1 MNSQES
7 YLLQLIQKVEQLE
20 GSMNQLEQIKKSQNQ
35 FTAQVSITEQ
45 QLIRLH
51 NTSLVHADRLEGVV
65 LDFKQTTENIP
76 RRIPKSIT
84 IKLEKGSFLEIAR
97 SLLLLFFLS
106 LTIVISARWVQ
117 YRYFDTYKNAWET
130 VYQENNR
137 NSQRYLD
144 KKLNEFKNK
153 TFWQKLKK

>member
-1 MNSQES
+1 MNSHES

-20 GSMNQLEQIKKSQNQ
+20 GSMNQLEQIKNSQNK
-35 FTAQVSITEQ
+35 FIAQISITEQ

-51 NTSLVHADRLEGVV
+51 NTLLINADRLEGVV

-76 RRIPKSIT
+76 KRIPKSII
-84 IKLEKGSFLEIAR
+84 IKLEKGSFLEIAK

-106 LTIVISARWVQ
+106 LTIFISARWAQ

-137 NSQRYLD
+137 NGQRYLD
-144 KKLNEFKNK
+144 QRLNEFKNK